1 MTLLS
6 LPGESFP
13 IVEIWKPDKIAHLLL
28 FGMQAVLLWTALE
41 IPLRSSI
48 LRIPPIGAAAI
59 VTVLFGVLSEGYQA
73 AFTTR
78 MADPYDMIANGI
90 GVIVALGI
98 VLAVRP
104 ARVLFLVRKMLGIPA
119 EKSAKII

>member
-28 FGMQAVLLWTALE
+28 FGMQAVLFWTALE
-41 IPLRSSI
+41 IPLRSPI

-73 AFTTR
+73 VFTTR

-90 GVIVALGI
+90 GVIAALGI

-104 ARVLFLVRKMLGIPA
+104 ARVLFLVRKMLRIPA